1 MNDPIAYYNAELES
15 LSKEY
20 PEAIANLERIRESKK
35 AVIALQMR
43 KAEEIKGVK
52 SAAGQEREAY
62 ASPEYQKW
70 LSDYFD
76 AVVKAEG
83 LKMKYKGLQTRT
95 DIWRTQQST
104 RRAEMTLT

>member
-1 MNDPIAYYNAELES
+1 MPMDFYAKELDEIRAEL
-15 LSKEY
+15 
-20 PEAIANLERIRESKK
+20 PTAIAKQLKEKKK

-43 KAEEIKGVK
+43 KAEEVKGIK

-62 ASPEYQKW
+62 ASPEYAQW

-76 AVVKAEG
+76 ATVNAEG
-83 LKMKYKGLQTRT
+83 LRMQYKGLQTRT

-104 RRAEMTLT
+104 NRAEMNIR

>member
-1 MNDPIAYYNAELES
+1 MTDPSKFYNDQLEEIRAEL
-15 LSKEY
+15 
-20 PEAIANLERIRESKK
+20 PEAMATLEHIRESKK

-104 RRAEMTLT
+104 RRAEMNLT